1 MRSGWFKF
9 YRQIFDNPICTKDS
23 EYFFVWCYILS
34 EVAYEETRVLFK
46 NEEIILSKGQLLTTV
61 KDIALKLK
69 VSESKVNRILK
80 KLEIEK
86 QIEKQSSSKNT
97 LITVLNWER
106 YQSSE
111 EQNEEQVTNERQTN
125 DKPVTNK
132 RQTDGKPS
140 YYNKNIRIEEDK
152 KERKEEGKNNIM
164 YYCPEPEQLATG
176 QKPIIEIILN
186 DKSFYPISQSDI
198 DEWQELYPAVN
209 VIQELRKMK
218 DWSNSNPQKR
228 KTRKGI
234 RRFISN
240 WLSKE
245 QDKGNNNR
253 KSPYLD
259 AIHNRISEVD
269 NWV

>member
-1 MRSGWFKF
+1 M
-9 YRQIFDNPICTKDS
+9 ICTNANHRQNHRQVTGKSQADNRQTTGKS
-23 EYFFVWCYILS
+23 QSINS
-34 EVAYEETRVLFK
+34 
-46 NEEIILSKGQLLTTV
+46 LLTT
-61 KDIALKLK
+61 
-69 VSESKVNRILK
+69 
-80 KLEIEK
+80 IEE
-86 QIEKQSSSKNT
+86 EKEYK
-97 LITVLNWER
+97 
-106 YQSSE
+106 
-111 EQNEEQVTNERQTN
+111 
-125 DKPVTNK
+125 
-132 RQTDGKPS
+132 
-140 YYNKNIRIEEDK
+140 EDK

-240 WLSKE
+240 WLCKE

-259 AIHNRISEVD
+259 AIQNRISEVD